1 LSNYREL
8 IKLKTI
14 MASEG
19 GKKLTENDALAFLK
33 AVKDVFKDEEEN
45 YNYFLEIMHDYKEKR

>member
-1 LSNYREL
+1 
-8 IKLKTI
+8 

-19 GKKLTENDALAFLK
+19 GKKLTENDALAFVK